1 MSTAAIPDNVEYAY
15 GDEVQRYI
23 LSAFAGVVWYNA
35 IELIVVCFVTFRRYR
50 GCYFWSLLVSSFSLI
65 PHVLGYVFLLFPLG
79 ISPWLSVTFVLVPW
93 CGMVTGQSLVLWS
106 RLHLVLQSP
115 KVLWAV
121 LCMIIVDAIVFHTPV
136 FVLMYGIVSPKASQ
150 FSTGYEVMERI
161 QLVGFCIQELVL
173 SGLYVY
179 ETAKLLR
186 LRPEQRHRQ
195 ILVHLLIINIFI
207 LVLDFAVV
215 GTEYAGYYA
224 VQVMFKP
231 VAYSIKL
238 KLEYAILGKL
248 VEIANGVTSDLWAS
262 STPRDNM
269 LSGHGIRLGSGGG
282 ASDHLREFDS
292 ATTAGPDIYATTSP
306 PPRCAKGLE
315 T

>member
-1 MSTAAIPDNVEYAY
+1 
-15 GDEVQRYI
+15 
-23 LSAFAGVVWYNA
+23 
-35 IELIVVCFVTFRRYR
+35 
-50 GCYFWSLLVSSFSLI
+50 
-65 PHVLGYVFLLFPLG
+65 
-79 ISPWLSVTFVLVPW
+79 
-93 CGMVTGQSLVLWS
+93 
-106 RLHLVLQSP
+106 
-115 KVLWAV
+115 
-121 LCMIIVDAIVFHTPV
+121 
-136 FVLMYGIVSPKASQ
+136 MYGIVSPKASQ

>member
-1 MSTAAIPDNVEYAY
+1 MSTVLFLLKLPFVFPPSTNFSRLGDGGVSSMSTAAIPDDVEYAY
-15 GDEVQRYI
+15 SDGIQRYI
-23 LSAFAGVVWYNA
+23 LSAFAGIVWYNA

-65 PHVLGYVFLLFPLG
+65 PHVLGYIFLLFPLG
-79 ISPWLSVTFVLVPW
+79 ISPWLSVSFVLVPW

-115 KVLWAV
+115 NALRGV
-121 LCMIIVDAIVFHTPV
+121 LCMIIINGIAFHTPV
-136 FVLMYGIVSPKASQ
+136 FVLMYGIVSPKADL
-150 FSTGYEVMERI
+150 FVRGYDIMERV
-161 QLVGFCIQELVL
+161 QLVGFCVQELVL
-173 SGLYVY
+173 SGIYVY

-195 ILVHLLIINIFI
+195 ILVQLLVINIFI
-207 LVLDFAVV
+207 LILDVAVV

-238 KLEYAILGKL
+238 KLEYTILGKL
-248 VEIANGVTSDLWAS
+248 VEIAQGVKIGRA
-262 STPRDNM
+262 
-269 LSGHGIRLGSGGG
+269 HV
-282 ASDHLREFDS
+282 
-292 ATTAGPDIYATTSP
+292 
-306 PPRCAKGLE
+306 
-315 T
+315 

>member
-1 MSTAAIPDNVEYAY
+1 MSTAAIPDDVEYAY
-15 GDEVQRYI
+15 SDGIQRYI
-23 LSAFAGVVWYNA
+23 FSAFAGIVWYNA

-65 PHVLGYVFLLFPLG
+65 PHVLGYIFLLFPLG
-79 ISPWLSVTFVLVPW
+79 ISPWLSVSFVLVPW

-115 KVLWAV
+115 NALRGV
-121 LCMIIVDAIVFHTPV
+121 LCMIIINGIAFHTPV
-136 FVLMYGIVSPKASQ
+136 FVLMYGIVSPKADL
-150 FSTGYEVMERI
+150 FVRGYDIMERV
-161 QLVGFCIQELVL
+161 QLVGFCVQELVL
-173 SGLYVY
+173 SGIYVY

-195 ILVHLLIINIFI
+195 ILVQLLVINIFI
-207 LVLDFAVV
+207 LILDVAVV

-238 KLEYAILGKL
+238 KLEYTILGKL
-248 VEIANGVTSDLWAS
+248 VEIAQGVTSDSWAS
-262 STPRDNM
+262 TSPRDAM

-282 ASDHLREFDS
+282 ASDHLQEVDS
-292 ATTAGPDIYATTSP
+292 TNVPPEVYATGSP
-306 PPRCAKGLE
+306 FPRCVKGHG
-315 T
+315 

>member
-1 MSTAAIPDNVEYAY
+1 MSTAAIPDDVELAY
-15 GDEVQRYI
+15 SDEIQRYI
-23 LSAFAGVVWYNA
+23 FSAFAGIVWYNA
-35 IELIVVCFVTFRRYR
+35 VELIVVCFVTFRRYR

-65 PHVLGYVFLLFPLG
+65 PHVLGYIFLLFPLDV
-79 ISPWLSVTFVLVPW
+79 SPWLSVSFVLVPW

-115 KVLWAV
+115 KVLWGV
-121 LCMIIVDAIVFHTPV
+121 LCMIIINGIAFHTPV
-136 FVLMYGIVSPKASQ
+136 FVLMYGIISPKADL
-150 FSTGYEVMERI
+150 FTRGYDIMERI
-161 QLVGFCIQELVL
+161 QLVGFCVQELVL
-173 SGLYVY
+173 SGLYIY

-195 ILVHLLIINIFI
+195 ILVQLLVINIFI
-207 LVLDFAVV
+207 LILDVAVV

-248 VEIANGVTSDLWAS
+248 VEIAQGVTLDSWAS
-262 STPRDNM
+262 TSPRNAMRSDY
-269 LSGHGIRLGSGGG
+269 GIRLGSGGE
-282 ASDHLREFDS
+282 ASDHSQEVDS
-292 ATTAGPDIYATTSP
+292 TTVPPEVYVTDSP
-306 PPRCAKGLE
+306 FPRCVKGHG
-315 T
+315 

>member
-1 MSTAAIPDNVEYAY
+1 MSTSAIPDNVEFAY
-15 GDEVQRYI
+15 SDEVQRYI
-23 LSAFAGVVWYNA
+23 FSAFASIVWYNA

-65 PHVLGYVFLLFPLG
+65 PHTLGYIFLLFPLG

-115 KVLWAV
+115 KVLRAV
-121 LCMIIVDAIVFHTPV
+121 LCMIIVDVIALHTPV
-136 FVLMYGIVSPKASQ
+136 FVLMYGIVSPKADL
-150 FSTGYEVMERI
+150 FTRGYDIMERV

-173 SGLYVY
+173 SGIYVF

-195 ILVHLLIINIFI
+195 ILIHLLVINIFI
-207 LVLDFAVV
+207 LILDIAVV

-248 VEIANGVTSDLWAS
+248 VEIARGVTSDSWTS
-262 STPRDNM
+262 SIPQDAM
-269 LSGHGIRLGSGGG
+269 FSGHGIRLGSGAG
-282 ASDHLREFDS
+282 ASDHLQEVAS
-292 ATTAGPDIYATTSP
+292 TTAPPEVYATDSP
-306 PPRCAKGLE
+306 FPRCVKGHG
-315 T
+315 